1 MIIEQEK
8 QIELAIKLTRMEI
21 TSCFIEQG
29 KLPTPVELEGIL
41 TSYFQ
46 RFGITLSERDF
57 GQVVDNLRIHFS
69 VEVEGQSA
77 TVADNSDHIEWLPKR
92 KGQIEWGFWKRYETY
107 LLDEKGLPVESV
119 KSIHRTTDKALAHL
133 EDPNRSGDWD
143 RRGLVVGSVQSG
155 KTGNYT
161 GLICK
166 AADAGYKVIV
176 VLAGIHNDLRAQTQM
191 RLDEGFLGYSSEN
204 GAGSKVGV
212 GKDYTN
218 KLKANTITT
227 CAENGDFQYN
237 TAKQF
242 NIAPDQTP
250 LLFVIKKNV
259 SILENLNAWVSQFA
273 DMKSNK
279 VKDTSILVIDDEADQ
294 ASIDTSDYDPTAI
307 NRLIRK
313 LLNSFEK
320 SAYVGYTAT
329 PFANVLISDVG
340 KHNQYGEDLFP
351 KSFILTLP
359 TPSNYIGPN
368 KIFSTE
374 ADQNY
379 PIIRSLTDDIDDASE
394 WIPTPHKKDLIP
406 FYRDEGKIPP
416 CLENAVISFIISV
429 AIRNLRGARNKHNTM
444 LIHVT
449 RFKDVQLEV
458 AEQVQDF
465 LDKVTNQFFDNDN
478 FIERV
483 RQVWHQDYMETT
495 KTIRGSV
502 DQSWDAV
509 QHEICE
515 ILESFEVK
523 TINGSSKEGLEY
535 NREDYPER
543 VIAVGGDK
551 LSRGLTLEGLS
562 VSYFLRQSNMYD
574 TLMQMGRW
582 FGYRPNYDDLC
593 RLYTNSSMVSSF
605 QSILS
610 ASEELVEELNEMS
623 ELGMSPKDFG
633 LKVKVHPGLLVTNRL
648 KMRET
653 REVDVSFASGV
664 AESTALST
672 SELRNNWERLNQFLS
687 LYQPHQ
693 ISTNKQISTNYI
705 SRNWKDIIYIDSVKG
720 IDIANLVADLKTLES
735 STSVVPAVIAKY
747 INTQVSSGELTD
759 WTVVIHSGSGQNVNF
774 DNGLTVNASKR
785 KVLKNDSDRLT
796 FRRLASKHDEF
807 VDLNSDEVTKKLDI
821 WRARES
827 TNLKIKDIH
836 SRQIRHKSKGLLM
849 FYIVEPTDKD
859 KQLIHTDSP
868 VVGFMVSFPRSQ
880 TAKTVKYV
888 ANNVWINEN
897 L

>member
-1 MIIEQEK
+1 MSIELEK
-8 QIELAIKLTRMEI
+8 KIELAKKFTRMDI
-21 TSCFIEQG
+21 TSFFIDQG
-29 KLPTPVELEGIL
+29 ILPTQAELQDVLE
-41 TSYFQ
+41 TYFG
-46 RFGITLSERDF
+46 RFSISPSIKEFNQIVDDLSS
-57 GQVVDNLRIHFS
+57 HFS

-77 TVADNSDHIEWLPKR
+77 TISDNSDHIEWLAKR
-92 KGQIEWGFWKRYETY
+92 KGQIDWGFWKRYETY
-107 LLDEKGLPVESV
+107 LLDERAMPVDSV
-119 KSIHRTTDKALAHL
+119 KSIHRTTDKSLAHL
-133 EDPNRSGDWD
+133 EDPSRSGCWD

-166 AADAGYKVIV
+166 AADSGYKVIV
-176 VLAGIHNDLRAQTQM
+176 VLAGIHNDLRAQTQI
-191 RLDEGFLGYSSEN
+191 RLDEGFLGFSSEK
-204 GAGSKVGV
+204 GAGSKIGV
-212 GKDYTN
+212 GKDCTKN
-218 KLKANTITT
+218 LKVNTITT
-227 CAENGDFQYN
+227 CGENGDFQYN

-250 LLFVIKKNV
+250 LLFVIKKNS
-259 SILENLNAWVSQFA
+259 SILENLNSWVSQFA
-273 DMKSNK
+273 DPKSKK

-294 ASIDTSDYDPTAI
+294 ASIDTRDNDPTTI

-329 PFANVLISDVG
+329 PFANILISDAG
-340 KHNQYGEDLFP
+340 QHDQYGDDLFP
-351 KSFILTLP
+351 KSFIQTLP

-368 KIFSTE
+368 KIFSAD

-379 PIIRSLTDDIDDASE
+379 PIIRSLTDNIDDASE

-406 FYRDEGKIPP
+406 LYLGVQTIPP
-416 CLENAVISFIISV
+416 CLENAVISFVISV
-429 AIRNLRGARNKHNTM
+429 AVRNLRGANNKHNTM
-444 LIHVT
+444 LVHVT

-465 LDKVTNQFFDNDN
+465 LDKMTNQFFDNAK

-483 RQVWHQDYMETT
+483 RQVWHRDYMVTT
-495 KTIRGSV
+495 KAIRCTI
-502 DQSWDAV
+502 DQSWENV
-509 QHEICE
+509 CNEICE

-523 TINGSSKEGLEY
+523 TINGSSKDGLEY
-535 NREDYPER
+535 SREDYPER
-543 VIAVGGDK
+543 VIAIGGDK

-593 RLYTNSSMVSSF
+593 RLYTNSSMVTNF
-605 QSILS
+605 QSILG

-623 ELGMSPKDFG
+623 ELGMSPEDFG

-653 REVDVSFASGV
+653 KAVDVSFASGV
-664 AESTALST
+664 AEATALSINDLT
-672 SELRNNWERLNQFLS
+672 SNWLRLNQFLHA
-687 LYQPHQ
+687 YQPNE
-693 ISTNKQISTNYI
+693 ISSAKKLSTKYI
-705 SRNWKDIIYIDSVKG
+705 SKGWKDIIYINSVKG
-720 IDIANLVADLKTLES
+720 IEVANLIADLKTHES
-735 STSVVPAVIAKY
+735 STSVVPAVIAQY
-747 INTQVSSGELTD
+747 INAQIPNGELTD
-759 WTVVIHSGSGQNVNF
+759 WTVVVHSGSGENIDF
-774 DNGLTVNASKR
+774 ENGLKVNSSKR
-785 KVLKNDSDRLT
+785 QVLKSDNERLT

-807 VDLNSDEVTKKLDI
+807 VDLSDDDVTRKLDI
-821 WRARES
+821 WSKREDS
-827 TNLKIKDIH
+827 NIKVKDIH

-849 FYIVEPTDKD
+849 FYVIDPMDKD
-859 KQLIHTDSP
+859 KQSIPTDSP

-880 TAKTVKYV
+880 TTKTVKYI
-888 ANNVWINEN
+888 ANNVWVRGN